1 MVAEEASLLCGL
13 TMLMDARLLGP
24 EGPLP
29 ILNEKGASV
38 LGPEEV
44 PLEAMGWPMHESLG
58 KGSPYRR
65 SRAKENTV
73 LSRFPSPPPLALC
86 CRPSRGQKNPVPAF
100 YAYFMTSIAYMF
112 PMGSMGLEKG
122 AGAPH
127 SA

>member
-38 LGPEEV
+38 LGLEEV
-44 PLEAMGWPMHESLG
+44 PLEAMGWPMRESLG

-73 LSRFPSPPPLALC
+73 LSPFPSPPPLALLPAIEGPEKPC
-86 CRPSRGQKNPVPAF
+86 SSFICLVHDKHSLHVPNGQH
-100 YAYFMTSIAYMF
+100 
-112 PMGSMGLEKG
+112 G
-122 AGAPH
+122 AGEGGRGPT
-127 SA
+127 